1 MCYSAVSLSYKCEE
15 VLIFH
20 ALMQSFRTYMGIGI
34 LLLLSLQLEAQS
46 TETDSLIVTRA
57 VVEGND
63 TIPIVELP
71 ELRIYQRQDFD
82 YLYLKRRY
90 RRLIRNVKKAYPYA
104 KVAGIKLKELDDHLV
119 TIKNEKEQQA
129 YINLAEKEIMAEFEK
144 EIKKLT
150 VSQGIILVKLIDRE
164 TGRTSY
170 QVIKELKGG
179 FTAFFW
185 QGIARIF
192 GNNLKAE
199 YDPEDADRVIEDIVL
214 GIEAGFI

>member
-1 MCYSAVSLSYKCEE
+1 MLKAYLLHILWVPALFFPLTELFAQEE
-15 VLIFH
+15 QKDRSV
-20 ALMQSFRTYMGIGI
+20 
-34 LLLLSLQLEAQS
+34 
-46 TETDSLIVTRA
+46 VVRA
-57 VVEGND
+57 TVEGSD

-71 ELRIYQRQDFD
+71 EVSVYERRDFE

-90 RRLIRNVKKAYPYA
+90 RKMIYNVKKAYPYA
-104 KVAGIKLKELDDHLV
+104 QLAGVRLKELDDYLV
-119 TIKNEKEQQA
+119 TLSSEKEQKE
-129 YINLAEKEIMAEFEK
+129 YIDQAEKEIMDQFEK
-144 EIKKLT
+144 EVKKLT
-150 VSQGIILVKLIDRE
+150 ITQGIILVKLIDRE

-199 YDPEDADRVIEDIVL
+199 YDPLDQDKIIEDIVL

>member
-1 MCYSAVSLSYKCEE
+1 MHFLRFIFVFL
-15 VLIFH
+15 LIF
-20 ALMQSFRTYMGIGI
+20 SCT
-34 LLLLSLQLEAQS
+34 SLKLQAQQKHL
-46 TETDSLIVTRA
+46 DSLNVTRGII
-57 VVEGND
+57 EGKD
-63 TIPIVELP
+63 TLAMIELP
-71 ELRIYQRQDFD
+71 ELRVYERQDFE

-104 KVAGIKLKELDDHLV
+104 KVAGFRLKELDDQLASLE
-119 TIKNEKEQQA
+119 NEKEQKAFIQS
-129 YINLAEKEIMAEFEK
+129 AEEEIMDEFEK
-144 EIKKLT
+144 DVKRLT

-170 QVIKELKGG
+170 QVIKDLKGG

-199 YDPEDADRVIEDIVL
+199 YDPVDTDRVIEDIVL

>member
-1 MCYSAVSLSYKCEE
+1 MHFLRFIFVFL
-15 VLIFH
+15 LIF
-20 ALMQSFRTYMGIGI
+20 SCT
-34 LLLLSLQLEAQS
+34 SLKLQAQQKHL
-46 TETDSLIVTRA
+46 DSLNVTRGII
-57 VVEGND
+57 EGKD
-63 TIPIVELP
+63 TLAMIELP
-71 ELRIYQRQDFD
+71 ELRVYERQDFE

-90 RRLIRNVKKAYPYA
+90 RKLIRNVKKAYPYA
-104 KVAGIKLKELDDHLV
+104 KVAGVRLKELDDQLASLE
-119 TIKNEKEQQA
+119 NEKEQKAFIQS
-129 YINLAEKEIMAEFEK
+129 AEEEIMDEFEK
-144 EIKKLT
+144 DVKRLT

-170 QVIKELKGG
+170 QVIKDLKGG

-199 YDPEDADRVIEDIVL
+199 YDPVDTDRVIEDIVL

>member
-1 MCYSAVSLSYKCEE
+1 
-15 VLIFH
+15 
-20 ALMQSFRTYMGIGI
+20 MGIGI
-34 LLLLSLQLEAQS
+34 LFCALLQLGAQDA
-46 TETDSLIVTRA
+46 EPDSLIITRGI
-57 VVEGND
+57 VEGND
-63 TIPIVELP
+63 TIPMVELP
-71 ELRIYQRQDFD
+71 ELVIYQRQEFE

-90 RRLIRNVKKAYPYA
+90 RRLIKNVKKAYPYS
-104 KVAGIKLKELDDHLV
+104 KIAGTRLKELDDHLV
-119 TIKNEKEQQA
+119 TIKDEKEQKA
-129 YINLAEKEIMAEFEK
+129 YIDQAEKEIMGEFEK
-144 EIKKLT
+144 EVKKLT

-199 YDPEDADRVIEDIVL
+199 YDPEEADRVIEDIVR